1 MNYDDLTPEQQ
12 AKMED
17 CNTPEEM
24 LAFAKEEGYELTDEE
39 LSSIAGGSW
48 SPKDGLP
55 KCPVCGSYA
64 ILVNPMPGTGCAIC
78 TCHDCGHQWTK
89 TVLDPILPDH

>member
-1 MNYDDLTPEQQ
+1 MSYEDLTSKQRTKADACETL
-12 AKMED
+12 ED
-17 CNTPEEM
+17 LLE
-24 LAFAKEEGYELTDEE
+24 LAKEEGYELTDAE
-39 LSSIAGGSW
+39 LEDVASGDW

-78 TCHDCGHQWTK
+78 TCHDCGYQWTK
-89 TVLDPILPDH
+89 TVLDPILPR